1 MRDWYNPWVWTVPVG
16 VRSASTASASLDNRW
31 IPLMDPQQHRI
42 QEDLRGLIAG
52 QVLCDDVTVQQY
64 ATDASIFQVRPLGV
78 VRPATHEDVAA
89 VVQYAREHQLPVTAR
104 GSGSGLA
111 GESLGSGLILDFS
124 TLMNQVVAVG
134 RDTVTVQP
142 GAILSTLNDE
152 LLKFGRTVGS
162 DPANRS
168 YGTVGGGIARD
179 ACGSRWHDHGSLGQ
193 QLLGA
198 RVVLADSTTIH
209 LGQTASESIA
219 DSRAAK
225 LVLQSQVVNCRQRI
239 EPFLVSNPFQVRPAG
254 YRLSEIDLHGEVD
267 LLPLLVGSEGTLALM
282 TEITLRTSPI
292 PNHRGIVLLFFS
304 RITDAALVSA
314 RLRDLPIRA
323 CDLVDRRLLSLAR
336 EADERYAELIPI
348 GAEAMLLV
356 EAQSDSETRLLDTL
370 SDILVVSDGCL
381 KQSVPHYVTVDRKQ
395 RDLCWRMVRRIIPTL
410 YRLRG
415 TTRAVPYL
423 DDILVPVD
431 CLDRFLVVAQ
441 ELLNQQRLTA
451 CIYAQAS
458 LGRLQLRPFIDL
470 ASPADMDRLRLL
482 AESLYEE
489 VWRCGGAM
497 GTHGG
502 LGLART
508 PFFRRQAGVLYP
520 AHAEIKRIFD
530 PNFILNPGKIVR
542 SGFENYDYQ
551 VRAVMPGTHG
561 HSLSILPPATSPATP
576 LAAATTAEESI
587 EPTEARSQAELDR
600 AALPLP
606 PLTLW
611 EPELQWDAETLARA
625 ARNCNGCGQCRTHGQ
640 VERMCPMFRATRDEA
655 ASPRAKA
662 NLLRAVVTGQ
672 LPTTSLSTDEM
683 KSVADTCFNCHQ
695 CRLDC
700 PAGVDIPKLVNEM
713 RAQYVANN
721 GLGLI
726 ERFVLRLDWL
736 FSLAR
741 LSPTLSH
748 FLLRQGWTR
757 WLLGRVTGLASQ
769 RKLPRVHAKTFLM
782 WAKRRGLTKLALEDR
797 PDVVLFVDAFVNWN
811 DPELGR
817 AVVAVLE
824 HNGLSVH
831 VPPNQKFSGLSLISA
846 GALATARKIA
856 SSNVTVLAEA
866 IRRGATVVTIEPA
879 ATLAL
884 KHEYLHILSDADA
897 QLVADHTQEAS
908 EFLWKRHLQ
917 GKLRTN
923 FRELP
928 LHLAHHLPCHQRATV
943 DGNPAVALL
952 QLIPQL
958 EVTPV
963 DKGCSGMAG
972 MFGVF
977 ERNYRTAQRIG
988 ADLMREIR
996 QETYQAGTTECSS
1009 CRIQMEQDTDK
1020 PTVHPL
1026 KILARAYD
1034 LMPELDDVFQRRS
1047 RHGLLS

>member
-1 MRDWYNPWVWTVPVG
+1 
-16 VRSASTASASLDNRW
+16 
-31 IPLMDPQQHRI
+31 MDPQQHRI

-64 ATDASIFQVRPLGV
+64 ATDASIFEVRPLGV
-78 VRPATHEDVAA
+78 VRPASHEDVAA

-104 GSGSGLA
+104 GAGSGLA
-111 GESLGSGLILDFS
+111 GESLGSGLIMDFS

-142 GAILSTLNDE
+142 GVILSTLNDE

-225 LVLQSQVVNCRQRI
+225 LVLQSQVVSCRQRI
-239 EPFLVSNPFQVRPAG
+239 EPFLLSEPFRVRPAG

-336 EADERYAELIPI
+336 EADARYAELIPI

-470 ASPADMDRLRLL
+470 ANPSDMDRLRLL

-489 VWRCGGAM
+489 VWRCGGAV

-542 SGFENYDYQ
+542 SGFETYDYQ

-561 HSLSILPPATSPATP
+561 HSLSILPPNTATSNTATSN
-576 LAAATTAEESI
+576 TANSNTANSNTANSNTANSNTANSNRAEDASP
-587 EPTEARSQAELDR
+587 EPTATESPTDRDRTASQ
-600 AALPLP
+600 LP

-611 EPELQWDAETLARA
+611 EPELQWDAESLARA

-662 NLLRAVVTGQ
+662 NLLRAVATGQ
-672 LPTTSLSTDEM
+672 LPPTSLSTAEM

-726 ERFVLRLDWL
+726 ERLVLRLDWV

-748 FLLRQGWTR
+748 FLLRQDWTR
-757 WLLGRVTGLASQ
+757 WILGRLTGLASQ
-769 RKLPRVHAKTFLM
+769 RKLPRVHAKTFLT
-782 WAKRRGLTKLALEDR
+782 WAKRRGLTKLGAEDR

-824 HNGLSVH
+824 HNGLNVH

-846 GALATARKIA
+846 GAMATARKIA
-856 SSNVTVLAEA
+856 SSNVSVLADA
-866 IRRGATVVTIEPA
+866 IRRGATVITIEPA

-884 KHEYLHILSDADA
+884 KHEYLHILADADA

-908 EFLWKRHLQ
+908 QFLWNRHLQ

-943 DGNPAVALL
+943 DGNPALALL

-958 EVTPV
+958 QVTPV

-972 MFGVF
+972 MFGIF
-977 ERNYRTAQRIG
+977 ERNFRTAQRIG

-996 QETYQAGTTECSS
+996 QDTYQAGTTECSS

-1026 KILARAYD
+1026 KILARAYN
-1034 LMPELDDVFQRRS
+1034 LLPELDDVFQRRS

>member
-1 MRDWYNPWVWTVPVG
+1 
-16 VRSASTASASLDNRW
+16 
-31 IPLMDPQQHRI
+31 MDPQRHRI
-42 QEDLRGLIAG
+42 QEDLRGLLAG

-64 ATDASIFQVRPLGV
+64 ATDASIFEVRPVGV
-78 VRPATHEDVAA
+78 VRPANHEDVAA
-89 VVQYAREHQLPVTAR
+89 VVRYAREHQLPVTAR
-104 GSGSGLA
+104 GAGSGLA
-111 GESLGSGLILDFS
+111 GESLGNGLILDFS
-124 TLMNQVVAVG
+124 ALMQQVVAVG
-134 RDTVTVQP
+134 RETVTVQP
-142 GAILSTLNDE
+142 GVILSTLNDE
-152 LLKFGRTVGS
+152 LLKFGRSVGS

-168 YGTVGGGIARD
+168 FGTVGGGIARD

-198 RVVLADSTTIH
+198 RVVLADGTTIH
-209 LGQTASESIA
+209 LGQTASESTT

-225 LVLQSQVVNCRQRI
+225 LVLQSQVVSCRQRI
-239 EPFLVSNPFQVRPAG
+239 EPYLQSQPFRVRPAG
-254 YRLSEIDLHGEVD
+254 YRLPQIDLRGEVD

-304 RITDAALVSA
+304 RITDAAQVSA

-336 EADERYAELIPI
+336 EADSRYADLIPG

-381 KQSVPHYVTVDRKQ
+381 KQSVPHFVTVDRQQ

-415 TTRAVPYL
+415 TTRAVPFL
-423 DDILVPVD
+423 EDILVPVD

-458 LGRLQLRPFIDL
+458 LGRLQLRPFVDL
-470 ASPADMDRLRLL
+470 ANPSDMDRLRLL
-482 AESLYEE
+482 AEALYEE
-489 VWRCGGAM
+489 VWRCGGAV

-542 SGFENYDYQ
+542 SGFETYDYQ
-551 VRAVMPGTHG
+551 VRAVVPGTRG
-561 HSLSILPPATSPATP
+561 LSMSTLPPPTPSPAEPDAPVADPTTP
-576 LAAATTAEESI
+576 TAVVPPAANLPTLA
-587 EPTEARSQAELDR
+587 
-600 AALPLP
+600 
-606 PLTLW
+606 LW
-611 EPELQWDAETLARA
+611 EPELQWDVATLARA
-625 ARNCNGCGQCRTHGQ
+625 ARNCNGCGQCRTQGQ

-672 LPTTSLSTDEM
+672 LPTASLSTDEM
-683 KSVADTCFNCHQ
+683 KSAADTCFNCHQ

-726 ERFVLRLDWL
+726 EKFVLRLDWV

-748 FLLRQGWTR
+748 YFLRQPWTR
-757 WLLGRVTGLASQ
+757 WLLGRLTGLATQ
-769 RKLPRVHAKTFLM
+769 RKLPQVSSKTFLM
-782 WAKRRGLTKLALEDR
+782 WAKRRGLTRLTPEDR

-856 SSNVTVLAEA
+856 SANVSVLADS
-866 IRRGATVVTIEPA
+866 IRRGATVITIEPA

-908 EFLWKRHLQ
+908 QFLWNRHLQ
-917 GKLRTN
+917 GQLRTN

-928 LHLAHHLPCHQRATV
+928 RHLAHHLPCHQRATV
-943 DGNPAVALL
+943 EGNPALALL

-958 EVTPV
+958 QVTPV
-963 DKGCSGMAG
+963 NKGCSGMAG

-977 ERNYRTAQRIG
+977 ERNYRTSQRIG
-988 ADLMREIR
+988 ADLIREIR
-996 QETYQAGTTECSS
+996 QETYEAGTTECSS

-1020 PTVHPL
+1020 PTIHPL
-1026 KILARAYD
+1026 KVLARAYD
-1034 LMPELDDVFQRRS
+1034 LLPELHDIFERKSKR
-1047 RHGLLS
+1047 GLLS

>member
-1 MRDWYNPWVWTVPVG
+1 
-16 VRSASTASASLDNRW
+16 
-31 IPLMDPQQHRI
+31 MDPQRHRI

-52 QVLCDDVTVQQY
+52 QVQCDDVTVQQY
-64 ATDASIFQVRPLGV
+64 ATDASIFEVRPLGV
-78 VRPATHEDVAA
+78 VRPASHEDVVA
-89 VVQYAREHQLPVTAR
+89 VVHYAREHQLPVVAR
-104 GSGSGLA
+104 GAGSGLA

-124 TLMNQVVAVG
+124 SLLNQVVAVG

-142 GAILSTLNDE
+142 GVILSTLNDE

-198 RVVLADSTTIH
+198 RVVLADGTTIH
-209 LGQTASESIA
+209 LGQTASESTA

-225 LVLQSQVVNCRQRI
+225 LVLQSQVISCRQRI
-239 EPFLVSNPFQVRPAG
+239 EPFLRAEPFRVRPAG
-254 YRLSEIDLHGEVD
+254 YRLPEIDLQGEVD

-304 RITDAALVSA
+304 RITDAAQVSA

-336 EADERYAELIPI
+336 EADTRYAELIPI

-356 EAQSDSETRLLDTL
+356 EAQSDSESRLLDTL

-415 TTRAVPYL
+415 TTRAVPFL
-423 DDILVPVD
+423 EDILVPVD

-451 CIYAQAS
+451 CVYAQAS
-458 LGRLQLRPFIDL
+458 LGRIQLRPFIDL
-470 ASPADMDRLRLL
+470 ASPADMERLRSL
-482 AESLYEE
+482 AETLYEE
-489 VWRCGGAM
+489 VWRCGGAV

-542 SGFENYDYQ
+542 SGFETYDYQ
-551 VRAVMPGTHG
+551 VRAVVPGTRG
-561 HSLSILPPATSPATP
+561 LSLSNLPSSPVTTVEPANEMDT
-576 LAAATTAEESI
+576 
-587 EPTEARSQAELDR
+587 PTEAVDSAGIAGAPSAVTSVADSPT
-600 AALPLP
+600 AAGPALNVL
-606 PLTLW
+606 
-611 EPELQWDAETLARA
+611 EPDLQWDAETLARA

-672 LPTTSLSTDEM
+672 LPANSLSTEEM
-683 KSVADTCFNCHQ
+683 KSVADSCFNCHQ

-726 ERFVLRLDWL
+726 ERLVLRLDWV
-736 FSLAR
+736 FALAS
-741 LSPTLSH
+741 LSPPLSH

-757 WLLGRVTGLASQ
+757 WILGRLTGLASQ
-769 RKLPRVHAKTFLM
+769 RKLPRVHSRTFLA
-782 WAKRRGLTKLALEDR
+782 WAKRRGLTKLAANDR

-817 AVVAVLE
+817 AVIAVLE
-824 HNGLSVH
+824 HNGLNVH

-856 SSNVTVLAEA
+856 SSNVAVLAEA

-908 EFLWKRHLQ
+908 QFLWNRHLQ

-923 FRELP
+923 FRDLP
-928 LHLAHHLPCHQRATV
+928 VQLAHHLPCHQRATV
-943 DGNPAVALL
+943 DGNPALALL
-952 QLIPQL
+952 QLIPKLQ
-958 EVTPV
+958 VTPI

-972 MFGVF
+972 VFGVF
-977 ERNYRTAQRIG
+977 ERNFRIAQRIG
-988 ADLMREIR
+988 ADLIREIR

-1026 KILARAYD
+1026 KILARAYN
-1034 LMPELDDVFQRRS
+1034 LLPELEDVFQRRS
-1047 RHGLLS
+1047 KNGLLS